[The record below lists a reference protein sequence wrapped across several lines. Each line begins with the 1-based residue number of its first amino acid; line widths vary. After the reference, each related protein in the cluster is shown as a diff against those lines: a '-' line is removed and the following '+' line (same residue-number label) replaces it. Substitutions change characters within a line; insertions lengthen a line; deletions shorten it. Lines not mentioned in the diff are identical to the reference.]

1 VNQILPD
8 CASGKKLILL
18 NPTFYGHSIGNK
30 SYPSMAVALETYV
43 WERCKINIL
52 DGLLLQ
58 LKEKGGATREVFK

>member
-1 VNQILPD
+1 
-8 CASGKKLILL
+8 
-18 NPTFYGHSIGNK
+18 
-30 SYPSMAVALETYV
+30 MAVALETYV